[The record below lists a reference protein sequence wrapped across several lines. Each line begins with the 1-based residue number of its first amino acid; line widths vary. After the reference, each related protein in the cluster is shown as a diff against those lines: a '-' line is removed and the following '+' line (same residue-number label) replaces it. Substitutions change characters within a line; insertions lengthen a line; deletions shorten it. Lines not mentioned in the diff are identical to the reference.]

1 MTKAKNENY
10 LVLYD
15 YIMDKN
21 VESATNFL
29 NNPFVDFS
37 VSAEENIDPADN
49 QKANITKTGQKS
61 KVSLEESEDIDQ
73 MEDELNNLMG
83 GVKTNKN
90 IAFEPVLHAKDTQDA
105 DVDH

>member
-1 MTKAKNENY
+1 
-10 LVLYD
+10 
-15 YIMDKN
+15 
-21 VESATNFL
+21 
-29 NNPFVDFS
+29 
-37 VSAEENIDPADN
+37 
-49 QKANITKTGQKS
+49 
-61 KVSLEESEDIDQ
+61 